1 MQPFVLIPG
10 VLGVGVFN
18 VGLTLTAC
26 RVFADAN
33 TRRMVLRTS
42 LQLGMAGVLLTVV
55 GGIIQVVVSAAAADE
70 SFNASVEE
78 VLVGAVIG
86 LVVAALTTAI
96 LLLVR
101 SDR

>member
-1 MQPFVLIPG
+1 MTDQPATHNQAELLTGQDALMQPFGLIPG
-10 VLGVGVFN
+10 VLGVGVFI
-18 VGLTLTAC
+18 V
-26 RVFADAN
+26 
-33 TRRMVLRTS
+33 
-42 LQLGMAGVLLTVV
+42 
-55 GGIIQVVVSAAAADE
+55 GIIQVVVSAAAADE